1 MDCLTNQVEIKQW
14 LVVDKS
20 DWVTTSEDTH
30 TKKSQKVPFGFKWRL
45 LAFVCELIGTKLEL
59 VIRRFAAVKPAKRYC
74 KSNRYNF
81 SEN

>member
-1 MDCLTNQVEIKQW
+1 MNYLHNCLIF
-14 LVVDKS
+14 S
-20 DWVTTSEDTH
+20 
-30 TKKSQKVPFGFKWRL
+30 
-45 LAFVCELIGTKLEL
+45 ELIGTKLEL